1 MNSTNQLESCAALN
15 AVCKIVNEDMIPA
28 VITDIVK
35 LLKHDMDAVLTHSLI
50 RSPTHSLSYCL
61 IGKKACGGC
70 TSSFKSVR

>member
-35 LLKHDMDAVLTHSLI
+35 LLKHDMDAVLTHSL
-50 RSPTHSLSYCL
+50 THSLAYSLTLLLSY
-61 IGKKACGGC
+61 
-70 TSSFKSVR
+70 R